1 MLITLI
7 ISLIIVVAIIVVIAV
22 IKSINAKYKELEAEV
37 LKKLNISSWNVVP
50 YYDERVIVK
59 SRQALEKY
67 DEIKFFKEN
76 KEKLAQAKK
85 VIERKNKIA
94 NTLSDFLY
102 DNEYKEHSQYNKIV
116 KRIDAVIE
124 KAKAYRICV
133 TYISYAGNNLGSRE
147 LALSQYDINKL
158 DKDPSLLMG
167 KGEYNKFLKE
177 LEKGALNQKQHKY
190 YERVN
195 RLIDYAN
202 ENKNFLFIKGSAEQL
217 DNLIARLFD
226 RTVNG
231 IKKIK
236 DINSEEWGIIENFI
250 TQIEKEVK
258 EVVDKNQRIL
268 KYYDSPA
275 FLKIKE
281 TCEVLMSTQR
291 EFNEYIKEKVAA
303 ISQLFGTRVIRDET
317 INEDKYQYIR
327 PYKKTITPFSAEVSA
342 AVFASAENNP
352 LEYVI
357 KYFYPNK
364 NLYPEQI
371 RKLHLLIEELATLK
385 EAKLIIDNYK
395 KEYQQYIKD
404 VPDYV
409 MKEDETGF
417 YSKLGFANIDESV
430 LAVEYT
436 FSYTSGGGMA
446 KRKFS
451 VPMTEETIV
460 ELIRALE
467 KKLTANAFTKEQ
479 RALMT
484 NKLRE
489 FIKKRDNFT
498 CCSCGNSIHAEPNLL
513 LEIDHI
519 IPVSKGGCTIE
530 ENLQT
535 LCWKCN
541 RAKSN
546 KMLNENLTLN

>member
-102 DNEYKEHSQYNKIV
+102 DIEYKEHSQYNKIV